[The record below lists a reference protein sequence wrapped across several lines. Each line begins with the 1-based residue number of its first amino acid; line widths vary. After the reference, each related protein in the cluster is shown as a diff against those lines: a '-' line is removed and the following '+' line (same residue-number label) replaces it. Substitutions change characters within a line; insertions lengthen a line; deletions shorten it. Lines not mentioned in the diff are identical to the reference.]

1 MFLERIS
8 LTLPRKLDLADLPRN
23 QNSVEVVS
31 PIKGVFWNSG
41 GLADLT
47 KHRHLADVVKEKQI
61 NFLALI
67 ETGRD
72 EFPNLTLKKLCC
84 DRDFIWHSM
93 PPHGRSG
100 GSY

>member
-1 MFLERIS
+1 
-8 LTLPRKLDLADLPRN
+8 
-23 QNSVEVVS
+23 
-31 PIKGVFWNSG
+31 
-41 GLADLT
+41 
-47 KHRHLADVVKEKQI
+47 LADVVKEKQI

-84 DRDFIWHSM
+84 NYDFIWHSM